1 MNGPTVFGM
10 NGNNAMVGGEAGPEA
25 VLPLNRQTLGMIG
38 QGIAES
44 SDFSNQE
51 IMAVMFEILSVLKAI
66 YDKDGS
72 VYIDS
77 DKLIGHIW
85 KKLRDKFALED
96 NVDLIFRRG
105 T

>member
-10 NGNNAMVGGEAGPEA
+10 NGNNAMVGGEAGSEA
-25 VLPLNRQTLGMIG
+25 ILPLNRQTLGMIG

-51 IMAVMFEILSVLKAI
+51 IMAVLFEILSVLKAT

-85 KKLRDKFALED
+85 KKLRDKFAFED

>member
-1 MNGPTVFGM
+1 MNGPTMFGM
-10 NGNNAMVGGEAGPEA
+10 NGNNAMIGGEAGPEA
-25 VLPLNRQTLGMIG
+25 VLPLNDKTLGGIG
-38 QGIAES
+38 RGILDASE
-44 SDFSNQE
+44 FSNGE
-51 IMAVMFEILSVLKAI
+51 VMAVLFEILSVLKAI

-85 KKLRDKFALED
+85 KKLRDKFAFED

>member
-1 MNGPTVFGM
+1 MTGPTMFGM
-10 NGNNAMVGGEAGPEA
+10 NGNRAMVGGEAGDEA
-25 VLPLNRQTLGMIG
+25 ILPLNRQTLGMIG

-51 IMAVMFEILSVLKAI
+51 IMAVLFEILSVLKAI

-85 KKLRDKFALED
+85 KKLRNKFAFED